1 MSTADTAKQIG
12 KDITKTMAD
21 SIPNV
26 GVYTDFQGLDQL
38 SAAVKQDGNT
48 KKNLR
53 EVATQ
58 FEALFTQMMLKS
70 MRKANFSDPLFG
82 GNQVNF
88 YQDLYDNQLALA
100 LSKNSGLGLA
110 KMLVQQLGGD
120 VGGADKTTASGTP
133 DVSSTASSSP
143 VDPQKFVHML
153 WPQAVN
159 AARAVGVSP
168 AVLLAQAAHET
179 GWGQSIAQMPDGTS
193 SYNLFG
199 IKAGAGWNGPSA
211 TVPTLEYV
219 DGVAKRG
226 TAAFR
231 AYDSFAQSFSDYVQ
245 FLKDNPRYTQALKS
259 ANDPAAFVDA
269 LQKAG
274 DATDP
279 NYANE
284 VQSVLSGRTL
294 RSAIAD
300 LKLPGKVPL
309 KS

>member
-1 MSTADTAKQIG
+1 MV
-12 KDITKTMAD
+12 D
-21 SIPNV
+21 SIPNA

-38 SAAVKQDGNT
+38 SAAVKQDGNS
-48 KKNLR
+48 KQNLR

-82 GNQVNF
+82 GQQVNF

-100 LSKNSGLGLA
+100 LSQGHGLGLA
-110 KMLVQQLGGD
+110 SMLVKQLGGSTQ
-120 VGGADKTTASGTP
+120 GADKTAVAEKSK
-133 DVSSTASSSP
+133 VSSAVSP
-143 VDPQKFVHML
+143 SPADPQKFVHML
-153 WPQAVN
+153 WPQAVK

-199 IKAGAGWNGPSA
+199 IKAGGGWNGPSA
-211 TVPTLEYV
+211 TVPTLEYA

-231 AYDSFAQSFSDYVQ
+231 AYDSYAQSFSDYVQ

-259 ANDPAAFVDA
+259 ANDPAAFIDA

-274 DATDP
+274 YATDP
-279 NYANE
+279 HYARE
-284 VQSVLSGRTL
+284 VQSVLSGEAL
-294 RSAIAD
+294 RHAIAS
-300 LKLPGKVPL
+300 LKSNEKVPL
-309 KS
+309 KA